1 MDTMKGNHALH
12 LAKEI
17 SKLPNGCFSISFY
30 HYSKA
35 KGTASEKLVTRTGC
49 KARIQLPAD
58 RFSVDSEN
66 LFLFADKDGEPK
78 ACYKILIRYMAF
90 PHDNF
95 KMHKIDWL

>member
-1 MDTMKGNHALH
+1 M
-12 LAKEI
+12 AKEI

-30 HYSKA
+30 PYSKA